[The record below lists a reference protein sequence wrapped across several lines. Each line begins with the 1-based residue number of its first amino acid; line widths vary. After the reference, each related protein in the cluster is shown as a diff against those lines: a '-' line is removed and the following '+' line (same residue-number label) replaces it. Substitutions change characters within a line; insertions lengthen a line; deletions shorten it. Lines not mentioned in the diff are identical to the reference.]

1 MIDIEPYLFTKVK
14 NAVPEKVDCDTSYER
29 TPSSFPR
36 LTLIV
41 EDNSVY
47 EKTVD
52 SGSNENHVSIMV
64 EVNVYTNK
72 ATGKKQECKEI
83 MASADEALLALGLIR
98 TYLKPT
104 PNLEDPTVYRMT
116 ARYMGVADKDKNI
129 YRR

>member
-14 NAVPEKVDCDTSYER
+14 NAVPKKVDCDTSYER

-36 LTLIV
+36 LTLSV

-47 EKTVD
+47 EKTTD
-52 SGSNENHVSIMV
+52 SGNIENHVSIMV
-64 EVNVYTNK
+64 EVNVYSNK
-72 ATGKKQECKEI
+72 ATGKKQECKSI
-83 MASADEALLALGLIR
+83 MATADETLLALGLTR
-98 TYLKPT
+98 TFLKPT

-116 ARYMGVADKDKNI
+116 ARYVGVADKDKNI

>member
-14 NAVPEKVDCDTSYER
+14 NAVPKKVDCDTSYER

-36 LTLIV
+36 LTLSV

-47 EKTVD
+47 EKTTD
-52 SGSNENHVSIMV
+52 SGNIENHATIMV
-64 EVNVYTNK
+64 EVNVWSNK
-72 ATGKKQECKEI
+72 ATGKKKECKEI
-83 MASADEALLALGLIR
+83 MAVSDETLLALGLTR

-104 PNLEDPTVYRMT
+104 PNLEDPTVFRMT
-116 ARYMGVADKDKNI
+116 ARYVGVVDKDKNI

>member
-14 NAVPEKVDCDTSYER
+14 NAVPKKVDCDTSYER

-36 LTLIV
+36 LTLSV

-47 EKTVD
+47 EKTTD
-52 SGSNENHVSIMV
+52 SGNIENHATIMV
-64 EVNVYTNK
+64 EVNVWSNK
-72 ATGKKQECKEI
+72 ATGKKKECKEI
-83 MASADEALLALGLIR
+83 MAVSDETLLALGLTR

-104 PNLEDPTVYRMT
+104 PNFEDPTVFRLT
-116 ARYMGVADKDKNI
+116 ARYVGVVDKDKNI

>member
-41 EDNSVY
+41 EDNSVHT
-47 EKTVD
+47 KTSD
-52 SGSNENHVSIMV
+52 SGSIENHADIMV
-64 EVNVYTNK
+64 EVNTYSNK
-72 ATGKKQECKEI
+72 PTGKKKECKEI
-83 MASADEALLALGLIR
+83 MAIADDVLCKLGLTR

-104 PNLEDPTVYRMT
+104 PNLEDPTVFRMT
-116 ARYMGVADKDKNI
+116 ARYIGVVDKDKNI